1 LGKGDRK
8 PGDTMTSKR
17 TIIVSLL
24 VVLIAGVI
32 QELTNNKPD
41 GIRRFTGLIFLALFL
56 AFLGEIL
63 PEITAGLSVLIAVA
77 TLLSYEGLFRQIERV
92 TGR

>member
-1 LGKGDRK
+1 MD
-8 PGDTMTSKR
+8 SKR

-24 VVLIAGVI
+24 AVLVI
-32 QELTNNKPD
+32 GTVQELTNGKPG
-41 GIRRFTGLIFLALFL
+41 GIRRFTGLIFLTLIL

-63 PEITAGLSVLIAVA
+63 PEVAAGLAVLIAVA
-77 TLLSYEGLFRQIERV
+77 TLLSYDNLFRQIERI